1 MNGLPEPKYTISW
14 YDAEKTILLC
24 EIVERWSWDE
34 TMSVIDQMNEWCST
48 VNHGVYSVFHFQ
60 RNATLLPQGKTAIA
74 DVRRL
79 INTEHP
85 NDQLIIFVG
94 ASSLVTT
101 LVNIAGQVY
110 GMRKIVSR
118 FRFVPTFVEAQ
129 RVIDLHKQDES
140 YRLRKSGN

>member
-1 MNGLPEPKYTISW
+1 MSGLPEPKYTISW

-24 EIVERWSWDE
+24 AIVERWSWE
-34 TMSVIDQMNEWCST
+34 EAMAVIDQLNAWCST
-48 VNHGVYSVFHFQ
+48 VNHGVYTIYHFQ

-74 DVRRL
+74 DVRKL

-110 GMRKIVSR
+110 GMRQIVAR
-118 FRFVPTFVEAQ
+118 FRFVSSFEEAL
-129 RVIDLHKQDES
+129 RVIAQHKQNAS
-140 YRLRKSGN
+140 YQHRKS